1 MLRVSSRS
9 STLGFLF
16 FFFCC
21 FFGPDNLVTAI
32 PNAAA
37 PRCCAREFRYKLS
50 ALFRLRE
57 IAAGLVCVT
66 WKVVYLTGNFRA
78 G

>member
-1 MLRVSSRS
+1 MLKVLVF
-9 STLGFLF
+9 LGF
-16 FFFCC
+16 FFFL
-21 FFGPDNLVTAI
+21 DNLVTAL

-37 PRCCAREFRYKLS
+37 LRCCARGFRYKLS

-66 WKVVYLTGNFRA
+66 WKVVYLSGNFRV